1 MVVRSGFVGYVSRSQ
16 SPRHGLVSLTQV
28 TARLESR
35 VDVLAA
41 EVLRRVWGT
50 RGYDEQHMARNELAS
65 YLEPNMREIVRSL
78 SPAEEPEPQ
87 AIEAA
92 ERIGEA
98 RALQGV
104 PVDAV
109 MQSWAIAERVVL
121 DHLLREAEHLPGS
134 ELRTAVGRLGGVV
147 DRLTRRSVEAYRRTQ
162 EEVTTHYD
170 RLATDLVAR
179 LTGEQPADPDEVRRR
194 ARTIGVDPSTAYAA
208 LALAVDGGGRAA
220 GAEAYLRAQRHLL
233 AVVARGAGRVLIGS
247 VDEYPL
253 LLVPAPGG
261 SGPVVA
267 ALAAALA
274 DPRRPDAMVVGV
286 SEQAA
291 QLPATGPVCQEARDA
306 LEVGRRL
313 GARDRVVRFREVAPE
328 VLLVRNPDIAAMLR
342 SGLEPLLGRPDLIQ
356 TLRVYLESGLSA
368 RETSRRLYVHPNTVP
383 YRLRLIERMLG
394 RELVDVV
401 ALADLVLALR
411 SPEQTTP
418 RASA

>member
-1 MVVRSGFVGYVSRSQ
+1 
-16 SPRHGLVSLTQV
+16 VSLTQV
-28 TARLESR
+28 TAALESR
-35 VDVLAA
+35 VDVLSA

-50 RGYDEQHMARNELAS
+50 PGYDEQHMARTELAS
-65 YLEPNMREIVRSL
+65 YLEPNMRAIVRSL
-78 SPAEEPEPQ
+78 SEAEDPPPH
-87 AIEAA
+87 AVAAA

-121 DHLLREAEHLPGS
+121 DHLLREAERLPGA
-134 ELRTAVGRLGGVV
+134 ELRTAVGRLGAVV
-147 DRLTRRSVEAYRRTQ
+147 DGLTRRSIEAYRRTQ

-194 ARTIGVDPSTAYAA
+194 ARTIGVDPSTPYAA
-208 LALAVDGGGRAA
+208 LTVAVDGGGRAA

-233 AVVARGAGRVLIGS
+233 AVVARSQGRVLIGS

-253 LLVPAPGG
+253 LLVPAPAG
-261 SGPVVA
+261 SGPLAA
-267 ALAAALA
+267 ALTAALA
-274 DPRRPDAMVVGV
+274 DPRRPDPMVVGV
-286 SEQAA
+286 SEQVA

-306 LEVGRRL
+306 LEVARRQ
-313 GARDRVVRFREVAPE
+313 GARDRVVRFRDVAPE
-328 VLLVRNPDIAAMLR
+328 VLLVRNPDVASVLR
-342 SGLEPLLGRPDLIQ
+342 AGIGPLLGRPDLLE
-356 TLRVYLESGLSA
+356 TLRVYLQSGLSA

-383 YRLRLIERMLG
+383 YRLRVIERLLD
-394 RELVDVV
+394 RKLVDVV
-401 ALADLVLALR
+401 AMADLVLALR
-411 SPEQTTP
+411 SPEPTTS